1 MHEFSLTQTLLD
13 LALKNANSRQIV
25 RVNLL
30 IGPFSEEREESIEFY
45 WKDLAKG
52 SLGEGAE
59 LHFEQLPV
67 EIKCLDCTGA
77 FYLEDETS
85 MCEFCSNERL
95 QLSNGEDVRLESIEV
110 K

>member
-1 MHEFSLTQTLLD
+1 MREFSVTQTLLD
-13 LALKNANSRQIV
+13 LALKSANSRQIV

-77 FYLEDETS
+77 LYLEDETS

>member
-1 MHEFSLTQTLLD
+1 MHEFSLTQKLLD
-13 LALKNANSRQIV
+13 LAIQNANSKRIV

-30 IGPFSEEREESIEFY
+30 IGPFSEEREESIQFY

-67 EIKCLDCTGA
+67 EVKCMDCTGA

-85 MCEFCSNERL
+85 ICEFCYGERSL
-95 QLSNGEDVRLESIEV
+95 LLEGEDVRLESIEV

>member
-1 MHEFSLTQTLLD
+1 MHEFSLTQDLLD
-13 LALKNANSRQIV
+13 RALRIANARQIV

-45 WKDLAKG
+45 WKDLARG
-52 SLGEGAE
+52 SLGEGAK

-67 EIKCLDCTGA
+67 EMKCLSCTGA
-77 FYLEDETS
+77 SYDEEEPS
-85 MCEFCSNERL
+85 ICGFCSKERL
-95 QLSNGEDVRLESIEV
+95 QFSEGEDIRLESIEV

>member
-1 MHEFSLTQTLLD
+1 MHEFSITQDLLER
-13 LALKNANSRQIV
+13 AISIANARQIV
-25 RVNLL
+25 RVNLS

-67 EIKCLDCTGA
+67 QIRCLDCTGA
-77 FYLEDETS
+77 YYLEDETS
-85 MCEFCSNERL
+85 MCEFCSNESL
-95 QLSNGEDVRLESIEV
+95 QLSKGEDVRLESIEV